1 MKRAIKRI
9 SVLCIVLVLVVSLC
23 APAFAV
29 VYPSARLMTARS
41 RTAWRGGS
49 LKAKYYLKCGS
60 FNYRNGYRSQIET
73 AVFRNANGKRYD
85 YKAVNYTGNGNFT
98 HTYYFS
104 KNMPTGKYN
113 VRVRSYYRTSAYNYW
128 RMCGKTVWGYIRL
141 K

>member
-1 MKRAIKRI
+1 MPKVVASIRNPNQ
-9 SVLCIVLVLVVSLC
+9 CLVPGSAC
-23 APAFAV
+23 TS
-29 VYPSARLMTARS
+29 PS
-41 RTAWRGGS
+41 
-49 LKAKYYLKCGS
+49 
-60 FNYRNGYRSQIET
+60 

-104 KNMPTGKYN
+104 KNMPKGQYN

-128 RMCGKTVWGYIRL
+128 RMCGKTVWWYIRL